1 MITIDFNEI
10 YKLYEIEK
18 RKNYYKLKKEY
29 NKLDIQKKM
38 EVENIH
44 EIMKLMLEKKIHI
57 LFKNIVETNKKKL
70 YEINTNKNIILL
82 DKKKYIIEK
91 NIGEGVFSQVKL
103 VSNNNKKYACKI
115 QYFNKEN
122 IISSI
127 WLSRG
132 RPSGGVVDKN
142 IPYWNNYNYLKEF
155 MKINCHE
162 FNLSKTIGEDN
173 IGPKTYHLYFAYDSH
188 QNNICSIMIME
199 YLDGETLANYKK
211 KVTDEIKNQL
221 SNQIEKLHKLNIIH
235 QDLHMNN
242 IMIVHKNKKI
252 CVYIIDLGVALIKNN
267 ILNQKKNKNYLILN
281 YIDNNNN
288 NNDDLIL
295 LSYSLLKNNKIK
307 IKN

>member
-1 MITIDFNEI
+1 MITVDFNEI
-10 YKLYEIEK
+10 YKLYETEK
-18 RKNYYKLKKEY
+18 KTNYDKLKNEY
-29 NKLDIQKKM
+29 KKLDVQTNLK
-38 EVENIH
+38 VNNIH
-44 EIMKLMLEKKIHI
+44 EIMKLMLEKKFHP

-70 YEINTNKNIILL
+70 YEINTKENIILL

-91 NIGEGVFSQVKL
+91 NIGEGYFSQVKL

-122 IISSI
+122 IESSI
-127 WLSRG
+127 WVSRG
-132 RPSGGVVDKN
+132 RPSEGLVDKN

-162 FNLSKTIGEDN
+162 FNLSKTIGNDN

-199 YLDGETLANYKK
+199 YLDGETLANYNK
-211 KVTDEIKNQL
+211 KVTNEIKNQL

-235 QDLHMNN
+235 QDLHKNN

-252 CVYIIDLGVALIKNN
+252 YVYIIDLGGALIKNN
-267 ILNQKKNKNYLILN
+267 ILNQKKNNNYSILN
-281 YIDNNNN
+281 HIDNNNDD
-288 NNDDLIL
+288 DDLIL

-307 IKN
+307 IIN